1 MGPPHDEGSCTP
13 WVAILRWNRS
23 TAGTDAAAAGPICAR
38 DAAYRDGAPRST
50 RPRPNA
56 AAHGREAGGGES
68 RLAGGSGGEGS
79 EEEEEAGG
87 GGFIHGGRQ
96 VRRAG
101 AGAVGGSEARMGG
114 SESGERPLTCG
125 VQRSGFGYPFRWLCS
140 RVAWLGARTQ
150 RTTRTENKTSGGF
163 AIPLRLHVG

>member
-56 AAHGREAGGGES
+56 AAHGRESA
-68 RLAGGSGGEGS
+68 
-79 EEEEEAGG
+79 
-87 GGFIHGGRQ
+87 
-96 VRRAG
+96 RRAG
-101 AGAVGGSEARMGG
+101 ASRGLQEAA
-114 SESGERPLTCG
+114 EERD
-125 VQRSGFGYPFRWLCS
+125 
-140 RVAWLGARTQ
+140 
-150 RTTRTENKTSGGF
+150 
-163 AIPLRLHVG
+163 LRRRRRAEAALYMEEGR